1 MIIFDSI
8 SKIYPNHIVFEDFH
22 LKIKSGEFVCITGTS
37 GCGKTTLIKMLIG
50 DEKPSLGKILVDD
63 VNITDMSEKTL
74 QLSRRLIGVV
84 FQDYKLLLK
93 KTVYENVAFA
103 MEVCGESDHHIHARV
118 PEVLELVGVLKKQQN
133 FPLELSGGEQQRVA
147 IARALV
153 HKPRLLIADEPTGN
167 LDMENSFGIMNLL
180 LKINEMGTTVI
191 LTTHSYD
198 MVEYVHKRVVAIQKG
213 KIVYDGDKQG
223 YKREEK

>member
-1 MIIFDSI
+1 MIIFDHI
-8 SKIYPNHIVFEDFH
+8 SKVYPNHTVFED
-22 LKIKSGEFVCITGTS
+22 LTLQIKSGDFVCITGAS
-37 GCGKTTLIKMLIG
+37 GSGKTTLIKMLIG
-50 DEKPSLGKILVDD
+50 DEKPTGGKILVDD
-63 VNITDMSEKTL
+63 INITDMSEKTL
-74 QLSRRLIGVV
+74 QLYRRLIGVV

-103 MEVCGESDHHIHARV
+103 MEVCGESDEHIHQRV
-118 PEVLELVGVLKKQQN
+118 PEVLELVGMLKKQQN

-167 LDMENSFGIMNLL
+167 LDRENSIGIMNLL

-191 LTTHSYD
+191 LTTHSHE
-198 MVEYVHKRVVAIQKG
+198 MVDYVDKRVVAIDKG
-213 KIVYDGDKQG
+213 KVVYDGDKSG
-223 YKREEK
+223 YKAV